1 MKNASFRHR
10 RLTSGVLMIL
20 AAALA
25 PAAARA
31 QANPTFQFGKPDEVK
46 KDDKKGETPKVEWKV
61 QAKAGVLLTSGNS
74 QSQNATMGLDA
85 SRKEGNNKLALDG
98 GLAYGRSTLISP
110 IYDNPAMPT
119 EIDGIARES
128 ITTTNN
134 WFSKGRYDR
143 FFTANNAGYAS
154 AEAAAD
160 KIAGKTFFG
169 GGQIGYSRQL
179 LADKLQLL
187 VAEIGYDF
195 SYESYVQQPG
205 KTLDAVSI
213 HSARLFVGDTLKLTA
228 ATGISASVEA
238 FFNLNKEGAA
248 LNVNTD
254 QPGVDAFKDTRVI
267 GKAALTTNLHKQ
279 LSIAFGFTL
288 RYDQNPA
295 PLPVP
300 SGAAPGSA
308 YAAGFQPF
316 ADKVDTMTEAT
327 LIYTFL

>member
-1 MKNASFRHR
+1 MKTASFRHS
-10 RLTSGVLMIL
+10 RLTSGVLMTL

-25 PAAARA
+25 PAPAHA
-31 QANPTFQFGKPDEVK
+31 QANPTFQFGKPDEAK

-74 QSQNATMGLDA
+74 QSQNATVGLDA

-110 IYDNPAMPT
+110 IYNTAMPT

-179 LADKLQLL
+179 LSDKLQLL

-228 ATGISASVEA
+228 ATGLSASVEA

-248 LNVNTD
+248 INVNTD